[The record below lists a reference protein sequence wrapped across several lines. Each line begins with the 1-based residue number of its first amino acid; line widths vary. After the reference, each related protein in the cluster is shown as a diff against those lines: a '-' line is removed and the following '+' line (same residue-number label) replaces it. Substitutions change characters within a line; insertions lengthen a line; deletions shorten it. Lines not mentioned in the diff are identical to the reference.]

1 MAEWVVGYDG
11 SKGAEAALA
20 WTVETALA
28 TGDDVRLVTVVDTEY
43 PGAPGESAH
52 PTGGGGSVADA
63 RQMLDRAAARY
74 AHAGVTI
81 IPQPLPGPT
90 VVESLIDTAVGTQG
104 LVVGSRGLGR
114 LRRLLTGS
122 VTRKVVDGALSTV
135 VIVPERPADEAPRN
149 AVVVGVDGSTGSQPA
164 VHAGAWMAQ
173 LADAELEAVTVAPP
187 PDMTGGKLSARSAL
201 DAYLWSGMPS
211 SSVEALGAEVERE
224 RDQAF
229 SWWRSAGEQLIDR
242 QVARLAPQERPDKI
256 SRNIVKGRSPGRELL
271 RTAEWASLL
280 VIGRSGHTGLPGLLL
295 GSVSR
300 HCALNPP
307 CPVMIVP

>member
-1 MAEWVVGYDG
+1 MAEWVVGFDG
-11 SKGAEAALA
+11 SRGAEAALA
-20 WTVETALA
+20 WTVETARA
-28 TGDDVRLVTVVDTEY
+28 AGDDVRLVSVVDADA
-43 PGAPGESAH
+43 PGATGEGTHRTDA
-52 PTGGGGSVADA
+52 GGTIADA

-74 AHAGVTI
+74 AHTGVTI
-81 IPQPLPGPT
+81 TPQPLPGPA
-90 VVESLIDTAVGTQG
+90 VAELLIDSAVGSLG
-104 LVVGSRGLGR
+104 LVVGSRGLGAF
-114 LRRLLTGS
+114 RRLLAGS
-122 VTRKVVDGALSTV
+122 VTRKVVGGALSTV
-135 VIVPERPADEAPRN
+135 VVVPERRADEAPRS

-164 VHAGAWMAQ
+164 VHAGAWMAR
-173 LADAELEAVTVAPP
+173 LADAEMEVVTVAPP
-187 PDMTGGKLSARSAL
+187 PDVTGGRLPARSAM

-229 SWWRSAGEQLIDR
+229 TWWRSAGEQLIDR
-242 QVARLAPQERPDKI
+242 HVARLAPHERPDKI
-256 SRNIVKGRSPGRELL
+256 SRNVIKGRSPGRELQ

-300 HCALNPP
+300 QCALNPP